1 MLTRWAEAKG
11 PEGLDAYR
19 RNMKYPTPM
28 KVILRNVLAVIA
40 GFVLGS
46 IVNMSLVT
54 AGPHVFALPPGVD
67 MNDMNSLKSLAHL
80 MQPKNFVFPFLAHA
94 LGTLVGALTAH
105 LIAASHR
112 PVFAYTIGMLNLA
125 GGIAASF
132 MIPAP
137 AWFIALDLLV
147 AYIPMAWLASK
158 LARPL
163 RPERAAVT
171 A

>member
-1 MLTRWAEAKG
+1 
-11 PEGLDAYR
+11 
-19 RNMKYPTPM
+19 MKI
-28 KVILRNVLAVIA
+28 ILRNVLAVIA

-67 MNDMNSLKSLAHL
+67 MNDMNTLKSSAHL

-105 LIAASHR
+105 LIAASR
-112 PVFAYTIGMLNLA
+112 RSVFAYIIGVLNLA

-137 AWFIALDLLV
+137 TWFIVLDLLV
-147 AYIPMAWLASK
+147 AYIPMAWLAST
-158 LARPL
+158 LGRTL
-163 RPERAAVT
+163 RPDRAAVT

>member
-1 MLTRWAEAKG
+1 
-11 PEGLDAYR
+11 
-19 RNMKYPTPM
+19 MKL
-28 KVILRNVLAVIA
+28 ILRNVLAVIA

-67 MNDMNSLKSLAHL
+67 VNDMNSLKSSAHL
-80 MQPKNFVFPFLAHA
+80 MQPKHFLFPFLAHA

-105 LIAASHR
+105 VIAASHR
-112 PVFAYTIGMLNLA
+112 SVFAYVIGVLNLA

-137 AWFIALDLLV
+137 TWFIALDLLV
-147 AYIPMAWLASK
+147 AYLPMAWLAIK
-158 LARPL
+158 LGRTL

>member
-1 MLTRWAEAKG
+1 
-11 PEGLDAYR
+11 
-19 RNMKYPTPM
+19 MKL
-28 KVILRNVLAVIA
+28 ILRNVLAVIA

-46 IVNMSLVT
+46 IVNMLLVN

-67 MNDMNSLKSLAHL
+67 MNDMNGLKSSAHL

-105 LIAASHR
+105 LIAASR
-112 PVFAYTIGMLNLA
+112 RSVFAYLIGVLNLA

-137 AWFIALDLLV
+137 TWFIALDLLV
-147 AYIPMAWLASK
+147 AYLPMAWLASR
-158 LARPL
+158 LGRTL
-163 RPERAAVT
+163 RPDGAVVT
-171 A
+171 G

>member
-1 MLTRWAEAKG
+1 MRL
-11 PEGLDAYR
+11 
-19 RNMKYPTPM
+19 
-28 KVILRNVLAVIA
+28 ILRHALAVIA

-67 MNDMNSLKSLAHL
+67 MNDMNSLKSSAHL

-112 PVFAYTIGMLNLA
+112 PVFAYIVGVLNLA

-137 AWFIALDLLV
+137 TWFIAIDLLV

-158 LARPL
+158 LGRTL
-163 RPERAAVT
+163 RPDRAAVT